1 MFQEII
7 NSPAFGV
14 SLTVL
19 VYWVFVKLYTFKT
32 WPIFSPLLVAPLVMI
47 LLLLAFKIPFSA
59 YEKGGDIITFLIG
72 PSTVALAVP
81 LYRHLPN
88 LRKNLGPIMVAIV
101 VGSLTGIVSGVLIAS
116 LLGADSHVALSLA
129 AKSTTS
135 PIALGITEKL
145 GGNTA
150 LVIFSVL
157 ITGMIGGSL
166 GPEFLRVIG
175 IKDKIAIGISMG
187 TSAHVGGTSRA
198 VQLGAV
204 EGSMSGAAIALTGTV
219 TALIAPFIVRFLL

>member
-14 SLTVL
+14 TLTVL
-19 VYWVFVKLYTFKT
+19 VYWIFVKIYTYRT

-47 LLLLAFKIPFSA
+47 LLLLAFKIPFAA
-59 YEKGGDIITFLIG
+59 YNKGGEIITFLIG

-81 LYRHLPN
+81 LYRHLPT
-88 LRKNLGPIMVAIV
+88 LRKKLVPILVAIV
-101 VGSLTGIVSGVLIAS
+101 VGSLTGIISSVLVAR
-116 LLGADSHVALSLA
+116 LFGADPQVALSLA

-135 PIALGITEKL
+135 PIAIGITEKL

-157 ITGMIGGSL
+157 ITGTIGGTL
-166 GPEFLRVIG
+166 GPEFLGMLG
-175 IKDKIAIGISMG
+175 IKDEAAIGLGLG
-187 TSAHVGGTSRA
+187 TSSHVGGTSRA
-198 VQLGAV
+198 VQLGDV
-204 EGSMSGAAIALTGTV
+204 EGSMSGAAIALTGIV
-219 TALIAPFIVRFLL
+219 TALITPFVLKLL